1 MKAYRM
7 LEWEKPPQLLDVPI
21 PEPDAGQVRLRVG
34 ASGACHS
41 DLHLMDWPEGT
52 VGFKLPFTLGHEVAG
67 WVDKLGPGAHGFE
80 VGDKVAVH
88 GPWGCGR
95 CARCRRGEENYCAR
109 AAERAAAGVG
119 LGVDGGMAEY
129 LLVPSTRHLV
139 PIGRLDPT
147 EAAPLT
153 DAGLT
158 SYHAVA
164 RSRSRLGPGQTA
176 VVIGAGGLGH
186 MAIQIL
192 RALTPAFVVALD
204 RDDLQLALAREVGA
218 HLAVNVKDAGDDPA
232 TTILEGHRAAVVLDF
247 VGSKDTLALAAKLVD
262 TLGHLTIVGLGGG
275 TLEVGFFALPYEV
288 SVATTYWGSVPE
300 LMEVMALAE
309 SGRIQSHVERFSLEQ
324 VDEAYRRLR
333 EGTLRGRAVIVP

>member
-247 VGSKDTLALAAKLVD
+247 VGYQ
-262 TLGHLTIVGLGGG
+262 GHPGARGEAGGHPGPPDHRRPRRRHPGGG
-275 TLEVGFFALPYEV
+275 L
-288 SVATTYWGSVPE
+288 
-300 LMEVMALAE
+300 
-309 SGRIQSHVERFSLEQ
+309 
-324 VDEAYRRLR
+324 LR
-333 EGTLRGRAVIVP
+333 APLRGERRHHLLGERARADGGHGARRERADPEPRGDASPWRRWTRPIGGCARGRSGAAR